1 MEVETIKEN
10 GKKAIADLLN
20 KSLQVEYSF
29 ILNYPRIID
38 NLVIIKIHDEQLIK
52 DLEYVGKESVWHFGW
67 VGQLIVQLGGESQWG
82 IEVIDRMV
90 DVDRMLVQQLDK
102 EKLALLLFQQ
112 AKHLAE
118 QNRVKV
124 KVKDFFG
131 RLIRMQDELPVDVV
145 NINDVISVL
154 DHIIID
160 EKKHIRLVEDSIATL
175 NMLMNK

>member
-1 MEVETIKEN
+1 MEVETIKES
-10 GKKAIADLLN
+10 GKKAIVDLLN

-52 DLEYVGKESVWHFGW
+52 DLEHVGKESTQHLGSL
-67 VGQLIVQLGGESQWG
+67 GQLIVQLGGEPRWR

-102 EKLALLLFQQ
+102 EKLALSLCQQ

-124 KVKDFFG
+124 KVKDFFA
-131 RLIRMQDELPVDVV
+131 D
-145 NINDVISVL
+145 
-154 DHIIID
+154 
-160 EKKHIRLVEDSIATL
+160 
-175 NMLMNK
+175 

>member
-10 GKKAIADLLN
+10 GKKAIVDLLN

-52 DLEYVGKESVWHFGW
+52 DLEHVGKESTR
-67 VGQLIVQLGGESQWG
+67 LIVQLGGEPKWQ

-90 DVDRMLVQQLDK
+90 DVDRMLVQQLGK
-102 EKLALLLFQQ
+102 EKLALSLCQQ

-118 QNRVKV
+118 QNRAKV

-131 RLIRMQDELPVDVV
+131 RLIRMQDELPIDVV

-154 DHIIID
+154 DRIIID

-175 NMLMNK
+175 NVLMNK